1 MNVNEIKEARKT
13 SRRRSLDPALIRFG
27 DASASCVVRNLS
39 EAGAALDIGTQVGIP
54 DRFTLIV
61 VSKRKIFSCTVVWRE
76 DRRIGVAF
84 TDASL

>member
-1 MNVNEIKEARKT
+1 MKVNEIKEARKT

-61 VSKRKIFSCTVVWRE
+61 VSKRKIFSCTVVWRK

>member
-1 MNVNEIKEARKT
+1 MKVNEIKEARKT